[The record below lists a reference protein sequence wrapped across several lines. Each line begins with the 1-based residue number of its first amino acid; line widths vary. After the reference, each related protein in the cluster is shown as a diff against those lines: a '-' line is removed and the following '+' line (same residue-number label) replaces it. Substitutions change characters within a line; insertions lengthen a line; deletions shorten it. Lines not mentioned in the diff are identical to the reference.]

1 VTIISGYRAGG
12 HDEPDELREN
22 NRGRLV
28 EFSDHD
34 LNSRIA
40 GPFHLRP
47 KLGDEWMITALIA
60 AAVATSPP
68 AAPVAEAPVSD
79 ARPALWV
86 VNDEDTVIYLF
97 GTFHALD
104 GKSAWFNDEVKTA
117 FNRSQELIL
126 ETLVPDLGAPPAP
139 APAPGFRIQPVGPFA
154 GSASFLTTSK
164 TVMSAGRSQGMSTAK
179 GADAIL
185 REAAEHVGKPVGGL
199 ESFQFQLNMFSKL
212 PGATPPKDP
221 AAATNAK
228 VHLAAVLTQLQAAW
242 NQGEIE
248 RFAPMLDQMR
258 TKSPET
264 YKLLFTD
271 RNGRWAAWIAHRLQQ
286 PGVVFVAVGAG
297 HLAGEDSVQKK
308 LAALHVRSQR
318 IN

>member
-1 VTIISGYRAGG
+1 
-12 HDEPDELREN
+12 
-22 NRGRLV
+22 
-28 EFSDHD
+28 
-34 LNSRIA
+34 
-40 GPFHLRP
+40 
-47 KLGDEWMITALIA
+47 MITALIA

-68 AAPVAEAPVSD
+68 AAPAAEATVPD

-126 ETLVPDLGAPPAP
+126 ETLVPSLPSPAP
-139 APAPGFRIQPVGPFA
+139 VPVPAPGFRIQPVGPFA

-164 TVMSAGRSQGMSTAK
+164 TVMSAGRSQGMSTAQ

-185 REAAEHVGKPVGGL
+185 REAAEDVGKPVGGL

-212 PGATPPKDP
+212 PGAAPPRDP
-221 AAATNAK
+221 ATANKAK
-228 VHLAAVLTQLQAAW
+228 VHLANVLTELQSAW

-264 YKLLFTD
+264 YKLLFND
-271 RNGRWAAWIAHRLQQ
+271 RNGRWAAWIARRLQQ

-297 HLAGEDSVQKK
+297 HLAGGDSVQNK